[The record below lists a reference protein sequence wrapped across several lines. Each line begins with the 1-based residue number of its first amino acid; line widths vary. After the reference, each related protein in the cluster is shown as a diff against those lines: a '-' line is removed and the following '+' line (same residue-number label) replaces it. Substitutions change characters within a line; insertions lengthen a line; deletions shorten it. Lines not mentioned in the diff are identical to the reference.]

1 MFVKENLNRKKKKKK
16 SMCGAIDA
24 AINVAKIPTLIEA
37 CNTSMQLIR
46 AFRNE
51 INLKGVGAT
60 PLFYGIEINK

>member
-1 MFVKENLNRKKKKKK
+1 
-16 SMCGAIDA
+16 MCGAIDA

-51 INLKGVGAT
+51 INLKGGGGGNTFV
-60 PLFYGIEINK
+60 LWDRDQ